1 MNIYRGSESMLLHH
15 SVASETPFDWFSR
28 LYGGAKLITLDENC
42 DGITTHV

>member
-1 MNIYRGSESMLLHH
+1 MLLHN